1 MKVPNKIIKEIDFSK
16 VRVSKYSVYALYHAL
31 EQKLIGCY
39 FKIPIDE
46 RRKLYK
52 KKIDFGIIKFDYQ
65 KKDVKLDNK
74 KYDKFTTFDIEKI
87 GELKAFELL
96 LKIKL
101 EALIADSF
109 IKIERAALIE
119 NDFII
124 IERKE
129 LKKHFGTNSTAKI
142 KTALKRLQTI
152 AGVNFEY
159 IVPYGKDFVV
169 FKKAEKHV

>member
-16 VRVSKYSVYALYHAL
+16 IRVSKYSVYALYHAL
-31 EQKLIGCY
+31 EQKLVGCY
-39 FKIPIDE
+39 FKIPVDE
-46 RRKLYK
+46 RRKLYN

-74 KYDKFTTFDIEKI
+74 KYDSFTTFNIEKI

-101 EALIADSF
+101 EALIENGF
-109 IKIERAALIE
+109 IK
-119 NDFII
+119 

-129 LKKHFGTNSTAKI
+129 LKKHFGTNSTYKI

-152 AGVNFEY
+152 AGVSFEY
-159 IVPYGKDFVV
+159 IVPYGKNFVV
-169 FKKAEKHV
+169 FKKMEKYV